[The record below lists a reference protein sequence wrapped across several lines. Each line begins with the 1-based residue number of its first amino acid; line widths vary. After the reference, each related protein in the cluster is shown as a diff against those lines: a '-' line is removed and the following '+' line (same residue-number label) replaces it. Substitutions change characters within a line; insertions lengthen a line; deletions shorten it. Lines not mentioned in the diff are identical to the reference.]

1 MSVMDR
7 EGDSFELFVE
17 QRRLGTVD
25 LLVRAAQPRLG
36 RQLPKLFERVRAA
49 QAQAGM
55 EIEVGR
61 RSGRRATRQ
70 QKAGEKPEAR
80 LARVGLRWRRVEL
93 APPRNSDFTKEAP
106 SV

>member
-25 LLVRAAQPRLG
+25 LLVRAQHNRRLG
-36 RQLPKLFERVRAA
+36 RKLPKLFERVRAA
-49 QAQAGM
+49 RAQAGM

-61 RSGRRATRQ
+61 RSARRATRQ
-70 QKAGEKPEAR
+70 QKASEKREGRGPGRVA
-80 LARVGLRWRRVEL
+80 LAHSGWRRR
-93 APPRNSDFTKEAP
+93 ATGTSPRRP
-106 SV
+106 RSV